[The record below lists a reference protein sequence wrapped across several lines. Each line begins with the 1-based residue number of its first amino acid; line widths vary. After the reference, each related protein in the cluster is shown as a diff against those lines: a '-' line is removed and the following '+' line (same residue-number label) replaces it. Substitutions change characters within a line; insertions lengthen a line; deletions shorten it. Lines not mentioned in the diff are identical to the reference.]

1 MKKYD
6 DCLLLL
12 GLVSCCFQEIVFRA
26 IYLPRMDIIRVSI
39 WNTLMASWRIW
50 FKTTP
55 LNVLN
60 IWAIRFLISLNYFI
74 QDLNIGVNT
83 LCPLE
88 FFIFQNFR
96 QGLVHDYLHNIYKC
110 GVCYF
115 NIYVYYLIM
124 LIFLFWNFVSSIQC
138 KQ

>member
-1 MKKYD
+1 MKLYD

-12 GLVSCCFQEIVFRA
+12 GLFCCFQEIVFRA
-26 IYLPRMDIIRVSI
+26 IYLPRMDIIRISI
-39 WNTLMASWRIW
+39 WNTLMASWRIL
-50 FKTTP
+50 FKATP

-60 IWAIRFLISLNYFI
+60 IWAIRSDISLKYLI

-83 LCPLE
+83 LSSLE
-88 FFIFQNFR
+88 FLYFKICLR
-96 QGLVHDYLHNIYKC
+96 QGLVHDYLRKIYKG

-115 NIYVYYLIM
+115 QIYVYYLIM
-124 LIFLFWNFVSSIQC
+124 LIFLFWNFVSSIKC